1 MLKLRMAALVL
12 AAGLIGTTSYAQQS
26 QSQAPAAAEAQSPLI
41 GLAVYTS
48 DGEKIGQVTQVGL
61 AGGKPAVRAE
71 LDGFLGLSPSLVI
84 IPVSMFE
91 QKPDRIELAL
101 TAIEVKDTLSKQQPQ

>member
-1 MLKLRMAALVL
+1 MLRLRMAALVL
-12 AAGLIGTTSYAQQS
+12 AAGFIGTPGYAQQN
-26 QSQAPAAAEAQSPLI
+26 QSQAPAAAEARSPLV

-48 DGEKIGQVTQVGL
+48 DGEKIGQVTHVGL

-71 LDGFLGLSPSLVI
+71 LDGVLGLSPSLVI

-91 QKPDRIELAL
+91 QKADRIELAL
-101 TAIEVKDTLSKQQPQ
+101 TAVEVKDTLSKQQQQ